1 MGCSLFFDLFPT
13 KNIAMLI
20 QCEIL
25 KKLINESSEKE
36 HIKSILNGM
45 VDAIVEDYNA
55 NDRLL
60 KILENQGLKYPN
72 IVFSTDELI
81 VFTVAWDKKSTVFGF
96 TFKNEHG
103 NWIRVNQVADT
114 FDEIILLYIQY
125 KLLRVHNFTL
135 IDLFS
140 KHLNINKDEKTTKIR

>member
-1 MGCSLFFDLFPT
+1 
-13 KNIAMLI
+13 MLT
-20 QCEIL
+20 QCETL
-25 KKLINESSEKE
+25 KKLIDSSSEKE
-36 HIKSILNGM
+36 YTKSILHGM
-45 VDAIVEDYNA
+45 VDAIVDDYIT
-55 NDRLL
+55 NDKLL
-60 KILENQGLKYPN
+60 KILENQGLKYPS

-81 VFTVAWDKKSTVFGF
+81 VFNVAWDEKSTVFGF

-140 KHLNINKDEKTTKIR
+140 KHLNINKEEKTTKIR